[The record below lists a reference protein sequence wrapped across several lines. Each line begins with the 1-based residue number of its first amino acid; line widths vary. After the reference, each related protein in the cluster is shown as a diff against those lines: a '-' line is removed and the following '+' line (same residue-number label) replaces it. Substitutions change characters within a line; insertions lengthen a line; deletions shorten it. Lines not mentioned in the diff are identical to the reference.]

1 MKHYMLAAACLI
13 GLTACG
19 TMKEFLSDAD
29 KARIEARPNG
39 VYAAIASDEDK
50 KDATEYAS
58 VGAKSFCEKKGK
70 MAVIL
75 GTSSKYSGLTSEKG
89 DKLLKKAGTA
99 AMLAGAPGTA
109 ALATDTMTDDAMHEV
124 QMEFRCE

>member
-1 MKHYMLAAACLI
+1 MIAAACLL

-29 KARIEARPNG
+29 KSRIEARAEG

-50 KDATEYAS
+50 EDATKYAS
-58 VGAKSFCEKKGK
+58 IGAKNFCEKKGK
-70 MAVIL
+70 VAVVL
-75 GTSSKYSGLTSEKG
+75 GTTSKYSGLTSEKG
-89 DKLLKKAGTA
+89 DKLLKKAGEA
-99 AMLAGAPGTA
+99 AVLAGASGKA
-109 ALATDTMTDDAMHEV
+109 ALATDSMTDDAMHEV